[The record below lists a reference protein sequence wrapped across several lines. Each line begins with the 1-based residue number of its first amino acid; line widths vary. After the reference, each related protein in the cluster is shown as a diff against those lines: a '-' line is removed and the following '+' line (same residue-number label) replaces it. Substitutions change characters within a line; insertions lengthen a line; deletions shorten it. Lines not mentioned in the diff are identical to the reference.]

1 MAFDLQ
7 CDIFAEVAFGAG
19 LSAHWTACVLQAVL
33 LGHGLQGA
41 SDAEGAEVV
50 AARQHHGRFDR
61 IFAQQALQRR
71 PELAEFLLNYPPH
84 GLCVILHGAR
94 LIQVYLARVNS
105 VLPRI

>member
-84 GLCVILHGAR
+84 GLCVMLHGAR
-94 LIQVYLARVNS
+94 LIKVQLQCE
-105 VLPRI
+105 